1 VRKRRG
7 GSAGG
12 KTANHGAF
20 HTHLDLQ
27 ISRALP
33 HTNTHLLWPGSTRQ
47 RKASRKRAQ
56 RGAVLG
62 VHPPA
67 ARTGDAHPAQRCC
80 NAILHTPPRLL
91 QRNHARMDFT
101 RHCVVFATQHVMI
114 NTLGVGRTRIKLISI
129 RSCRQQTR
137 NWLPRTCRCKLRT
150 RSLPRSFNARLV

>member
-1 VRKRRG
+1 VLTAARQPTMVHFTHTWIYR
-7 GSAGG
+7 SAEHCPTQSPPSYGL
-12 KTANHGAF
+12 AER
-20 HTHLDLQ
+20 D
-27 ISRALP
+27 SERP
-33 HTNTHLLWPGSTRQ
+33 RESE
-47 RKASRKRAQ
+47 

-80 NAILHTPPRLL
+80 DAILHTPPRLL
-91 QRNHARMDFT
+91 QRNNARMDFT
-101 RHCVVFATQHVMI
+101 IHCVVFATQHVI
-114 NTLGVGRTRIKLISI
+114 LNTLGVGRTRIKLISI